1 MLYGDFF
8 MKRYIQDNINII
20 LKFSLV
26 CITGIVLGIVMYK
39 FADKSYVDIIKNIF
53 EQSKSEDFNGIT
65 VLVKGM
71 KNNSIYILLCYM
83 SLFCIYTP
91 FVLLFLLLL
100 KCASIGIYICSIFNL
115 FGFSKGALCALVGVV
130 LPNLFSLFGYILI
143 CTNIID
149 IYENM
154 KNGIRIKL
162 SHGLNYIYIFVIS
175 MSLISFSIVIEQ
187 LSSNIMLSLYNKI

>member
-1 MLYGDFF
+1 

-143 CTNIID
+143 CTNILNVYQRIREG
-149 IYENM
+149 I
-154 KNGIRIKL
+154 KFKLFNGIN
-162 SHGLNYIYIFVIS
+162 SIYIFLIS
-175 MSLISFSIVIEQ
+175 ISLISFSLVVEQ
-187 LSSNIMLSLYNKI
+187 LSSSIMLNLYNKI